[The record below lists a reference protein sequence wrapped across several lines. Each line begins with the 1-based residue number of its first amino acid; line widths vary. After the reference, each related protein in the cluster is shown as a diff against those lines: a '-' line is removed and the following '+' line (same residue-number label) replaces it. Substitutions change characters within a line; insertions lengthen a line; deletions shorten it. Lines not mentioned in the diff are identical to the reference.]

1 MNGEFV
7 LIKEDL
13 LPRNILSYGNMFL
26 IGNGHIGYRGTLE
39 EYTKDQITGLNIIG
53 FYDQHGD
60 KWRESLNAPNPFF
73 FEIEGH
79 HFLKDRPTA
88 HEIRLNLKTAVFE
101 RSTVYSDLSIESKR
115 TISQSEDNLLLEE
128 YRIKIKEKTKFCL
141 NFGLDTD
148 IYEING
154 PHFKEKNVRYE
165 DGIVVFEGT
174 TNENQ
179 YLGMEVA
186 YLCDDPSVIYSPEDL
201 RFHLCKEAEPQEIV
215 IRVMAKIYERT
226 LDREEQRRFRESVYS
241 RRFESLFSLSEKIF
255 SDKWKVADV
264 LIEGDEKA
272 QFSLRYSIYH
282 LLILENERYRHSVP
296 ARGLS
301 GQTYKGAVF
310 WDSEIFILPFFLMT
324 NPKMARKILEY
335 RIHTLNGAK
344 EKAKKYRYEGA
355 FYSWE
360 SQDTG
365 LEACSEYNVTDPIS
379 NQPIRTYFNEKQIHI
394 SADIVYAFNDYLSR
408 TKDYSLLVDGGY
420 EVIRQVLLFLMS
432 YATKG
437 EDGLYHFN
445 DVIGPDEYHERVD
458 DNAFTTYMNY
468 ESVKL
473 YLKYYGILRKEGLMD
488 VSEDE
493 ELCRR
498 AEKFLSEIY
507 LPTIDEN
514 GILEQFKGYF
524 ALEDVGVEEVRKR
537 VKSEKEYWGSK
548 NGVATPTRVIKQAD
562 VIALMSL
569 QYKKFTPEI
578 IKANYDFYN
587 RYTEHGSSL
596 SASMYSQCA
605 CRIGYLEEAYKMFIR
620 SATVDLEEGSSKMFA
635 GGIYIGGTHP
645 ASNGGSYLSVVN
657 GFAGMTVEN
666 GKYSFHP
673 NLPDNIRRL
682 EFSYYQENRLMK
694 VSLTKDR
701 AAIEEVKDD

>member
-1 MNGEFV
+1 MSGEFLLV
-7 LIKEDL
+7 KTDL
-13 LPRNILSYGNMFL
+13 DPRNIVAYGNMFL

-39 EYTKDQITGLNIIG
+39 EYGKEQITGLNIIG
-53 FYDQHGD
+53 FYDRYRD

-73 FEIEGH
+73 VEIQGH
-79 HFLKDRPTA
+79 HYLKDRPLS
-88 HEIRLNLKTAVFE
+88 HEIRLNLKTAVFA
-101 RSTVYSDLSIESKR
+101 RKTVYSDLIIESRR

-128 YRIKIKEKTKFCL
+128 YRIRILKKTHL
-141 NFGLDTD
+141 DLTFGLDAD

-154 PHFKEKNVRYE
+154 PHFRTKKVHSEGHTVF
-165 DGIVVFEGT
+165 FEGT
-174 TNENQ
+174 TNEDA
-179 YLGMEVA
+179 YLGMEAV
-186 YLCDDPSVIYSPEDL
+186 YLFSDIPAELSGEG
-201 RFHLCKEAEPQEIV
+201 RFRFCGEVDPQEIT
-215 IRVMAKIYERT
+215 IRIMAKIYERT
-226 LDREEQRRFRESVYS
+226 LDQTEQSRFRESADS
-241 RRFESLFSLSEKIF
+241 SHFETLFSLSEKIF
-255 SDKWKVADV
+255 AEKWKVADV
-264 LIEGDEKA
+264 RIEGDEKA
-272 QFSLRYSIYH
+272 QFSMRYSIYH
-282 LLILENERYRHSVP
+282 LLILENVKYRHSIP

-335 RIHTLNGAK
+335 RIHTLDGAK
-344 EKAKKYRYEGA
+344 EKAKKYHYEGA

-365 LEACSEYNVTDPIS
+365 LEACSEYNVTDPVT

-408 TKDYSLLVDGGY
+408 TKDYSLLIDGGY
-420 EVIRQVLLFLMS
+420 EVMRQVLLFVMS
-432 YATKG
+432 YAMKG

-473 YLKYYGILRKEGLMD
+473 YLKYYEILRKEGLMD
-488 VSEDE
+488 VSHDE
-493 ELCRR
+493 ELSRK
-498 AEKFLSEIY
+498 AEKFLGEIY
-507 LPTIDEN
+507 LPAIGED

-524 ALEDVGVEEVRKR
+524 DLEDVGVEEVRKR
-537 VKSEKEYWGSK
+537 VRNEKEYWGSK

-569 QYKKFTPEI
+569 QYKKFTPEM

-605 CRIGYLEEAYKMFIR
+605 CRIGYLDEAYTMFLR
-620 SATVDLEEGSSKMFA
+620 SATVDLEAGTSKMFA

-657 GFAGMTVEN
+657 GFAGMTLKN
-666 GKYSFHP
+666 GRYSFHP
-673 NLPDNIRRL
+673 NLPEKIKKL

-694 VSLTKDR
+694 VTLTKDR
-701 AAIEEVKDD
+701 VAIKEVQDD